1 MGLSSTIV
9 GTDVISMPASS
20 WLIFD
25 PINALAAV
33 NRFTVNFTSNNVNW
47 GGRAL
52 DENGTDVGVGN
63 VVGTQGGGRLNN
75 IINKPSK
82 RIEW

>member
-1 MGLSSTIV
+1 MRLSSTVV
-9 GTDVISMPASS
+9 GTDVISMPASN

-82 RIEW
+82 